1 MYNDMDLD
9 SLTPPPDFQPDAA
22 SAWQR
27 IQPRLQAKA
36 AGRWPRW
43 AVAATILLAAT
54 LAVPAGQYL
63 WQWMTLSRVEI
74 VRLDIDSVM
83 TDLHFLRGTQ
93 VSGNGPVEP
102 VKDIAA
108 AEARLGYRPY
118 LPAAGTFAQPP
129 QLTTWPGM
137 TSRATVD
144 TNQLQTVL
152 ARKGVAG
159 ESVPGRWNGKDIVV
173 HVGPLAFATWPGDY
187 TLAQGKPIR
196 ISPSPEIDLA
206 HLVRLILRAT
216 GANAD
221 QAGRLARTFQDN
233 PAWLW
238 GIPAGEPVE
247 IREVR
252 LREGTGRLVTDF
264 GDNNKPERSALLW
277 HTADRVFALSGPPGD
292 SFLIAAANAIAP

>member
-27 IQPRLQAKA
+27 VQPRLQAKPA
-36 AGRWPRW
+36 RPWPRW
-43 AVAATILLAAT
+43 AVAATILLGAT

-74 VRLDIDSVM
+74 VRLDIDAAM

-93 VSGNGPVEP
+93 ISGNGPVEP
-102 VKDIAA
+102 AQDIAA
-108 AEARLGYRPY
+108 VEARLGYRPY
-118 LPAAGTFAQPP
+118 LPAPGTFSQPP
-129 QLTTWPGM
+129 ELTTWPGM
-137 TSRATVD
+137 TSCATVD

-152 ARKGVAG
+152 ARKGVVD
-159 ESVPGRWNGKDIVV
+159 EEVPAHWNGKDIVV
-173 HVGPLAFATWPGDY
+173 HVGPISFAAWPGDY
-187 TLAQGKPIR
+187 TLAQGKPFR

-206 HLVRLILRAT
+206 RLVRLLLRAT
-216 GANAD
+216 GASAE
-221 QAGRLARTFQDN
+221 QAGRLAWKFQDN

-238 GIPAGEPVE
+238 GISPGEPVE

-252 LREGTGRLVTDF
+252 LREGTGTLVTDF
-264 GDNNKPERSALLW
+264 GEDKKPERSALLR
-277 HTADRVFALSGPPGD
+277 HTADRVFALSGPPGET
-292 SFLIAAANAIAP
+292 FLVAAANAVAP

>member
-27 IQPRLQAKA
+27 IQPRLQAKPA
-36 AGRWPRW
+36 RPWPRW

-74 VRLDIDSVM
+74 VRLDIDSVVK
-83 TDLHFLRGTQ
+83 DLPFLQGTQ

-102 VKDIAA
+102 AKDIAA
-108 AEARLGYRPY
+108 AEARLGFRPY
-118 LPAAGTFAQPP
+118 LPAAGTFSQPP
-129 QLTTWPGM
+129 QLTTWPGV

-144 TNQLQTVL
+144 TSQLQSVL
-152 ARKGVAG
+152 ARRGAG
-159 ESVPGRWNGKDIVV
+159 DETVPSLWNGKNIVV
-173 HVGPLAFATWPGDY
+173 HVGPLSFAAWPGDFNL
-187 TLAQGKPIR
+187 TQGRPIG
-196 ISPSPEIDLA
+196 ISPSPEIDLTQ
-206 HLVRLILRAT
+206 LVRLVLRAT

-221 QAGRLARTFQDN
+221 QAGRLARAFREN

-238 GIPAGEPVE
+238 GISPGEPVE
-247 IREVR
+247 IREVQ
-252 LREGTGRLVTDF
+252 LRHGTGRLVTDF
-264 GDNNKPERSALLW
+264 DDNNRPTRSALLW
-277 HTADRVFALSGPPGD
+277 QTQDRMFALSGPPGD
-292 SFLIAAANAIAP
+292 SFLIAVANAIAP